1 MEEYRLKVNLNL
13 NTISLEDSKALIKML
28 EERIKEEEESKKKE
42 GEEKEEVVTY
52 ETIMKHLY
60 KVNENVLYPNFV
72 GNEGI
77 CVLNTRTSIMP
88 DDYKDWNNCMTKK
101 QCKRIQ
107 AFNKLQN
114 IAKYLNDTD
123 WKPSFKLLDSS
134 NYPYSIIKGE
144 TFDYAPIKN
153 SCNEGGI
160 YFQTEEKAN
169 KAIVIMGKESLDDL
183 FATDW

>member
-28 EERIKEEEESKKKE
+28 EERIKEEEESKEKE
-42 GEEKEEVVTY
+42 GKEKEEVVTY
-52 ETIMKHLY
+52 ETIMKQFY
-60 KVNENVLYPNFV
+60 ENNEDVLYPNNV

-77 CVLNTRTSIMP
+77 GVLNTRKSIMP
-88 DDYKDWNNCMTKK
+88 DDYKDWDNCMTEK

-107 AFNKLQN
+107 AFSKLQN
-114 IAKYLNDTD
+114 IAKYLNGKD
-123 WKPSFKLLDSS
+123 WEPDFKLYGIS
-134 NYPYSIIKGE
+134 NKPYEIIKGE
-144 TFDYAPIKN
+144 IFDYAPIKA

-160 YFQTEEKAN
+160 YFQTEDKAN
-169 KAIVIMGKESLDDL
+169 RAIEIMGKKSLDDL